1 MRDYPR
7 CPIMLVDQFVKEILL
22 LEEVAMLVEHTN
34 VLIMPI
40 PITVE

>member
-1 MRDYPR
+1 
-7 CPIMLVDQFVKEILL
+7 VFVNQFVKELLL